1 MSRENVE
8 TLRRAIN
15 AFNERDL
22 KAAATY
28 LDGDTEWDW
37 SRSIGPDR
45 AVYRGPEQIIHFWE
59 EFADGFEE
67 IHMEVEDVVEEGD
80 RVVAT
85 MLSVMRGRDG
95 IEVAAR
101 NAWLLTIRDEKLLRL
116 DMFQTRGE
124 ALEAAG
130 LSE

>member
-1 MSRENVE
+1 M
-8 TLRRAIN
+8 
-15 AFNERDL
+15 
-22 KAAATY
+22 
-28 LDGDTEWDW
+28 
-37 SRSIGPDR
+37 GPDK
-45 AVYRGPEQIIHFWE
+45 AVYRGPEQIIRFWE

-67 IHMEVEDVVEEGD
+67 IHMEVEDVVEEAD

-95 IEVAAR
+95 IEVKAR

-116 DMFQTRGE
+116 EMFQTRAD